1 MLTIQEELEAIRES
15 NDGLLRA
22 ADVLEFA
29 QSNPDSALYRKFEWD
44 DSRASHLYRLAQ
56 ARAVIRVNVIVP
68 DATLTTVRAYV
79 SLMGDRMLP
88 GGGYRSL
95 QEVMASTEQRR
106 QLLKQA
112 MREAIIWRAK
122 YKHLEELAAVFGAI
136 DDVAQTDVLPVDL
149 VGQQPQL
156 AA

>member
-22 ADVLEFA
+22 EDVVAFA
-29 QSNPDSALYRKFEWD
+29 RNEETALHRKFEWD
-44 DSRASHLYRLAQ
+44 DTKASHLYRLAQ
-56 ARAVIRVNVIVP
+56 ARAVIRVNVIIP
-68 DATLTTVRAYV
+68 DATLTPIRAYV

-95 QEVMASTEQRR
+95 SEVMAHTEQRR

-112 MREAIIWRAK
+112 MREAKIWREK

-136 DDVAQTDVLPVDL
+136 DDVAQADVLPGDL